1 MEAIKKK
8 MQMLKLDKENAIDRA
23 EQAESDKKE
32 AEDKSK
38 QVRWSSPLFMSQNA
52 KITSFCL
59 SKSLNNEKTA
69 WK

>member
-38 QVRWSSPLFMSQNA
+38 QVRWSSPLLMNQNT
-52 KITSFCL
+52 KIISFCL
-59 SKSLNNEKTA
+59 IKSLHNNKTE
-69 WK
+69 